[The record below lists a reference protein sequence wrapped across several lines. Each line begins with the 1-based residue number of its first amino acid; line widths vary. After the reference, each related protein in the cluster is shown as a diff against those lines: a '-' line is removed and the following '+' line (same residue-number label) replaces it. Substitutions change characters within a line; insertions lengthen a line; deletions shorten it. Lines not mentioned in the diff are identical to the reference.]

1 MAQRRASRK
10 KQTVGGTILTILLV
24 IALFLWNNPQLWEGW
39 IPGATPEPSSPS
51 SASTKGEPAGEAK
64 IWYIDVGQGDSI
76 LVQLPGEDSGT
87 ANILI
92 DAGTTATKNTLCQ
105 WLQEHDVD
113 QLDIVIAT
121 HPHEDHIGGMA
132 AVLQTIPADTL
143 YMPKTKSSKT
153 PTTRCYEN
161 MLDAA
166 DEQGVQ
172 VKEGKAG
179 LVVYQENG
187 ALLELVGP
195 TRQDYDDLNAYSIV
209 ARLTYGERT
218 FLFTGDCTKEAE
230 EDMLQAGMDVSAD
243 VLKMGHHG
251 SSTSTGDAFFQ
262 AVSPQTAVITCGVDN
277 DYGHPHREILA
288 LLEESGI
295 AVYRTDEQ
303 DTILASCDGE
313 AITWQTGLPSVV
325 EK

>member
-1 MAQRRASRK
+1 MAQKRASRK

-76 LVQLPGEDSGT
+76 LVQLPGEDGGT

-113 QLDIVIAT
+113 RLDIVIAT

-132 AVLQTIPADTL
+132 AVLQAIPADTL

-262 AVSPQTAVITCGVDN
+262 AV
-277 DYGHPHREILA
+277 
-288 LLEESGI
+288 
-295 AVYRTDEQ
+295 
-303 DTILASCDGE
+303 
-313 AITWQTGLPSVV
+313 
-325 EK
+325 